1 VSSLKER
8 GRVILAPLLHRI
20 KDYPVHDGSG
30 EVGVT
35 HLGDMSEEGVE
46 LLVGVEDAILSEV
59 VGRPDGANALAPRLF
74 IK

>member
-1 VSSLKER
+1 MRRVKAGEEPALEAER
-8 GRVILAPLLHRI
+8 GNIGCQGL
-20 KDYPVHDGSG
+20 PVHDGSG

-59 VGRPDGANALAPRLF
+59 PRWSTRRCSA
-74 IK
+74 